1 MQIGWDAIHCE
12 RSIFLVLVTVFPRS
26 EVSFF
31 QLPSNVYLLEW
42 KVSGFM
48 GAIIACHHQ
57 HFFPEISAL
66 LKGDNLLLAE
76 REKAFLDWPIQRP
89 RAKFPVR
96 GAARTNSMN
105 DCVTCK

>member
-1 MQIGWDAIHCE
+1 
-12 RSIFLVLVTVFPRS
+12 
-26 EVSFF
+26 
-31 QLPSNVYLLEW
+31 
-42 KVSGFM
+42 M

-96 GAARTNSMN
+96 RAARTNSMN
-105 DCVTCK
+105 DYVTCK